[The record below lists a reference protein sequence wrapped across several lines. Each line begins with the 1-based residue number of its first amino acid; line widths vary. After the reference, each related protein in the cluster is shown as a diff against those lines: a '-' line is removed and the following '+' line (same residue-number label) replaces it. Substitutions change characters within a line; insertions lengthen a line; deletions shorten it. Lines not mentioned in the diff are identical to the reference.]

1 MNNDEK
7 PIGVAVLGLGNVG
20 SEVVR
25 IIEESAS
32 DLTARIG
39 APLVLRGIG
48 VRRVADDR
56 GVPIDLLTDNVEE
69 LVSRDDVDVVV
80 ELMGPV
86 EPARKAI
93 LSALEQGK
101 SVVTANKALMAVS
114 TGELAQAAEHAHV
127 DLYFEAAVAGAIP
140 VIRPLTQSLAGDTV
154 LRVAGIVNGT
164 TNYILSEMDS
174 TGADYD
180 SALADASA
188 LGYAEADPTADVEGY
203 DAAAKAAILA
213 SIAFHTRVTADDV
226 YREGITKVTAAD
238 FESARALGC
247 TIKLLAICERLTTDE
262 GQQRVS
268 ARVYPALVPLDHP
281 LAAVNGAFNAV
292 VVEAEA
298 AGRLMFYGQGAGGA
312 PTASAVMGDV
322 VMAARNR
329 VQGGRGP
336 RESKYAKLP
345 ISPIG
350 FIPTRYNVN
359 MNVADRPGVL
369 SAVAAEFGKR
379 EVSIAEVRQE
389 GMVDEGGQRCGARIV
404 VVTHQAT
411 DAALS
416 ETVAAL
422 ADLDMVQ
429 SVNSVLRMEGS
440 SD

>member
-1 MNNDEK
+1 MSEK

-20 SEVVR
+20 SQVVR
-25 IIEESAS
+25 IIEESAT

-39 APLVLRGIG
+39 APLVVRGIG

-56 GVPIDLLTDNVEE
+56 GVPIGLLTDNVEE
-69 LVSRDDVDVVV
+69 LVSRDDIDIVV

-114 TGELAQAAEHAHV
+114 AGELAQAAEHAQV

-164 TNYILSEMDS
+164 TNFILSEMDS
-174 TGADYD
+174 TGADYAT
-180 SALADASA
+180 ALADASA

-226 YREGITKVTAAD
+226 YREGITKVTSAD
-238 FESARALGC
+238 FVSARALGC

-281 LAAVNGAFNAV
+281 LATVSGAFNAV

-312 PTASAVMGDV
+312 PTASAVMGDL

-350 FIPTRYNVN
+350 FIPTRYYVN
-359 MNVADRPGVL
+359 MNVTDRPGVL
-369 SAVAAEFGKR
+369 SSVAAEFGKR

-404 VVTHQAT
+404 VVTHRAT

-422 ADLDMVQ
+422 ADLDVVQ
-429 SVNSVLRMEGS
+429 SVNSVLRMEGTS
-440 SD
+440 E

>member
-350 FIPTRYNVN
+350 FIPTRYYVN

-379 EVSIAEVRQE
+379 EVSIAAVRQE

-422 ADLDMVQ
+422 TDLDMVQ
-429 SVNSVLRMEGS
+429 RVNSVLRMEGS